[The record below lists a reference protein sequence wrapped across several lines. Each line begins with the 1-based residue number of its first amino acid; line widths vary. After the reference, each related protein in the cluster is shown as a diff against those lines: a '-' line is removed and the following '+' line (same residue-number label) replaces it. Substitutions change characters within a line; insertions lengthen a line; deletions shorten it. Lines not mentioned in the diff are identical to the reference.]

1 MKRTRLKSK
10 PEHVKAWLRKS
21 RLAGWLRSKK
31 RKALAPRGRKYNERR
46 AKNFGPK
53 AVFVRQLPCLV
64 CGRVP
69 SDPHHE
75 PPLSLGG
82 DARGLCPL
90 CRACHDYRHHL
101 GSAWRFCAFT
111 GVNLVTEAER
121 IETEWRDAA

>member
-1 MKRTRLKSK
+1 MKRTPLKSK
-10 PEHVKAWLRKS
+10 PENVRAWLRKS
-21 RLAGWLRSKK
+21 RLAGWLR
-31 RKALAPRGRKYNERR
+31 RRGRKYNERR

-53 AVFVRQLPCLV
+53 AVFVRRMECLV
-64 CGRVP
+64 CGKIP

-101 GSAWRFCAFT
+101 GSAWRFCAQT
-111 GVNLVTEAER
+111 GVNLMTEAER
-121 IETEWRDAA
+121 IEAEWRDAA